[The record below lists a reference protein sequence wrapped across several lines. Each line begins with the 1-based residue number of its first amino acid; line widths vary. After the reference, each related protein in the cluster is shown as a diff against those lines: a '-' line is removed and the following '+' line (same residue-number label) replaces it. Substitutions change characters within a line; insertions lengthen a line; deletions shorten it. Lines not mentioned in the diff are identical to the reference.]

1 MARTALTAQSISA
14 SGLKATYSAA
24 NAQGHS
30 FANDGISILH
40 IKNGGASACEVTI
53 QTPATVAGLA
63 VTDQTVSIPAG
74 EDWFIGRLQPVAFN
88 RPTGAADPNQVYV
101 DFDQVTTVTLAL
113 LQP

>member
-1 MARTALTAQSISA
+1 MPRSALTAQSIVA

-24 NAQGHS
+24 NAAGHS
-30 FANDGISILH
+30 FPNDGLSILH
-40 IKNGGASACEVTI
+40 VKNGGAGACQVTV

-63 VTDQTVSIPAG
+63 VEDKVISIPAG

-101 DFDQVTTVTLAL
+101 DFDQVTSVTLAL